1 MNLEKPSPVR
11 GGFALN
17 TVCYERR
24 IDRDSCECGRHLRAA
39 AGFRAAALILILVL
53 ATGPGSYA
61 IAYTIAI
68 SIFAS
73 VVVQVVGIS

>member
-1 MNLEKPSPVR
+1 MNGELIVILASVV
-11 GGFALN
+11 GI
-17 TVCYERR
+17 C
-24 IDRDSCECGRHLRAA
+24 SAA